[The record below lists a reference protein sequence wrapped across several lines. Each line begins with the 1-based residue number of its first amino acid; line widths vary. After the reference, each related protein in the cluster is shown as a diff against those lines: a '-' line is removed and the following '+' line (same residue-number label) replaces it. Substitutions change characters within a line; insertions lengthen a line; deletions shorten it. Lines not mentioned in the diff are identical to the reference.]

1 MGLADRIREQILE
14 AKGLDLKDN
23 SDEDVFGI
31 AKGLGYRLANLEKHT
46 REDGQTFVYLKTP
59 NVTVRNRSVKGLY
72 FRLGSPGSKMDVDA
86 AREAI
91 KIMRRDLAVAEM
103 LLNDIE
109 GE

>member
-1 MGLADRIREQILE
+1 
-14 AKGLDLKDN
+14 
-23 SDEDVFGI
+23 
-31 AKGLGYRLANLEKHT
+31 
-46 REDGQTFVYLKTP
+46 
-59 NVTVRNRSVKGLY
+59 LY
-72 FRLGSPGSKMDVDA
+72 FRLVSPGSKMDVDA